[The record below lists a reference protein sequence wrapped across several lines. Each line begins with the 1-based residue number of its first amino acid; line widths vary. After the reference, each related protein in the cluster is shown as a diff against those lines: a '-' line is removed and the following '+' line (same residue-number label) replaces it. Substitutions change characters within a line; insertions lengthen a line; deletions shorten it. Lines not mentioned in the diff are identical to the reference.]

1 MTQKQDTSVKVELEI
16 AGPDGPIAISGQLGN
31 IHQDPDKVRKLLDL
45 LDLLGLPK
53 GTEVR
58 VTTRAASVIVR

>member
-1 MTQKQDTSVKVELEI
+1 MTPKTHEVELEI
-16 AGPDGPIAISGQLGN
+16 TSSSGAKIAMKGDLGN
-31 IHQDPDKVRKLLDL
+31 LDDQDKVHKL

-58 VTTRAASVIVR
+58 ITSKVGSVIVR

>member
-1 MTQKQDTSVKVELEI
+1 MSQKQDAKLEVELEI
-16 AGPDGPIAISGQLGN
+16 SGPEGPIAITGKLGN
-31 IHQDPDKVRKLLDL
+31 IHEDPGKVHEL

>member
-1 MTQKQDTSVKVELEI
+1 MNQKRDGNVEVALEI

-31 IHQDPDKVRKLLDL
+31 IHEDPSKVHKL